1 MRPCT
6 STRSCEGR
14 GIRERPVGGPRCPA
28 LYACFIL
35 LACGQFA
42 HALLSTKRADRA
54 PLSCVYEFSLVA
66 QMLVCVAV
74 VQLSVTGN
82 ASGFVH
88 ILGLYAPPE
97 ALLHASTL
105 CAVLAVIVAVR
116 AHRPAAGM
124 DAVLLASCT
133 PPVAGA
139 LGDAYVYPFIA
150 EAGFF
155 LYRTASGL
163 IDDSIALG
171 RQPSP
176 LSCVDALDVL
186 PEGVLYAD
194 GHGRVAFM
202 NDRMRSCL
210 HELGAPVDLSSA
222 DDIAAFI
229 VQAGRGLRGNETG
242 AAPEDPYE
250 ALRRLRVIMP
260 KGSALLFDVVHVSL
274 GARPCRCVTAAD
286 VTEEESLNRAIAH
299 NNDLLATANRE
310 LAASLADVRAVA
322 RADAVRKMRSRVHDT
337 IGQKLSILHR
347 YLEKSDPSA
356 AELAQV
362 KELLRDITHDI
373 AVADE
378 VDPVAELA
386 SIVDAFSLVGCA
398 LVVKGTLP
406 RERRLARAVVDIVR
420 ESATNAV
427 KHGQAAR
434 VDVAISLTSEACT
447 LTVSNNGAPAPS
459 HLTEGL
465 GVPGMRA
472 AAEEVGGTFEV
483 VSTSPFSLRAR
494 LPLSPRDARD
504 HSLDPKEASHDSH
517 PHR

>member
-1 MRPCT
+1 MNVLSVHT
-6 STRSCEGR
+6 
-14 GIRERPVGGPRCPA
+14 PVAHA
-28 LYACFIL
+28 LYACLFL
-35 LACGQFA
+35 LVCGQFV
-42 HALLSTKRADRA
+42 HALLCTKRADSS
-54 PLSCVYEFSLVA
+54 PLRCAYEFSLVV
-66 QMLVCVAV
+66 QLFVCVAL

-82 ASGFVH
+82 VSGFVY
-88 ILGLYAPPE
+88 LFALKVPADLLLYVSVPC
-97 ALLHASTL
+97 ALLAL
-105 CAVLAVIVAVR
+105 LVAVHC
-116 AHRPAAGM
+116 HRVWESVE
-124 DAVLLASCT
+124 AVLLLCFT
-133 PPVAGA
+133 PPFVSA
-139 LGDAYVYPFIA
+139 LGDSYVVLVIVECGYVLF
-150 EAGFF
+150 
-155 LYRTASGL
+155 RTASNL
-163 IDDSIALG
+163 AVDRVVLQ

-194 GHGRVAFM
+194 MHGRIVFM
-202 NDRMRSCL
+202 NNRMRSCL
-210 HELGAPVDLSSA
+210 NGLGAPADLSSA
-222 DDIAAFI
+222 DEIAAFL
-229 VQAGRGLRGNETG
+229 VQAGRGAPGSEQD
-242 AAPEDPYE
+242 AQPEDPYE
-250 ALRRLRVIMP
+250 ALRQLRVVMP
-260 KGSALLFDVVHVSL
+260 DGSTLLFDVCHVML
-274 GARPCRCVTAAD
+274 RARHCRCVTAAD
-286 VTEEESLNRAIAH
+286 VTEEESLNRAIART
-299 NNDLLATANRE
+299 NDLLATANRE

-322 RADAVRKMRSRVHDT
+322 RADAERKMRSRVHDT

-347 YLEKSDPSA
+347 YLEKSDPTA

-386 SIVDAFSLVGCA
+386 SIVDAFSLVRCA
-398 LVVKGTLP
+398 LVVEGTLP

-504 HSLDPKEASHDSH
+504 RSLDPKEASHDSH